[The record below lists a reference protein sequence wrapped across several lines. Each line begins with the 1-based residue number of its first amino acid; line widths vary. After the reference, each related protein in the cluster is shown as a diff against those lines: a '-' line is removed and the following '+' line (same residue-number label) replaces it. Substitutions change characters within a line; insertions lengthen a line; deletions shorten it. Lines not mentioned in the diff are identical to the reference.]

1 MLLSFLSGP
10 MLTTT
15 PTVWVVDDDEDDQL
29 LIRSA
34 FNNASIN
41 VLTLN
46 DGDELLPKLTASDAL
61 PRLILLDINMTRQN
75 GFETLKQLRSLP
87 AFVDLPIVML
97 TTSSDAAD
105 RKRCL
110 ELGADAFLTKP
121 LNYNQLATLIK
132 QLTQK
137 WALS

>member
-1 MLLSFLSGP
+1 MLA
-10 MLTTT
+10 TT
-15 PTVWVVDDDEDDQL
+15 PTVWVVDDDEDDQM
-29 LIRSA
+29 LIHSA
-34 FNNASIN
+34 FGKASIN
-41 VLTLN
+41 VLALN
-46 DGDELLPKLTASDAL
+46 DGDELLPQLELIEFDER

-75 GFETLKQLRSLP
+75 GFETLKALRSTP
-87 AFVDLPIVML
+87 GFADLPVVML

-121 LNYNQLATLIK
+121 LNYDQLATLTR
-132 QLTQK
+132 QLTQT